1 MSSRLVGSINMRKII
16 ISEFLTL
23 DGVMQAPGSPD
34 EDRSGG
40 FKHGGWQL
48 PYFDEI
54 FAKAII
60 EGLTDAGGFLLGRK
74 TYEIFAAYWPT
85 APAGEQAVAVPLN
98 NLPKFVVSKT
108 LREPLAWNNSTLI
121 AGDVAKEVAK
131 LKRQSGN
138 DLRVIGSGELVQAL
152 MKHDLVDEYDIMIH
166 PLVLGSG
173 KRLFREVVSPINLKL
188 IDIKTTGKGVVIVTY
203 QPVREKAK

>member
-1 MSSRLVGSINMRKII
+1 MGESEMRKII
-16 ISEFLTL
+16 VSEFLTL

-40 FKHGGWQL
+40 FNHGGWQM
-48 PYFDEI
+48 PYHDESST
-54 FAKAII
+54 KAII
-60 EGLTDAGGFLLGRK
+60 EGIAGSGAFLLGRR

-85 APAGEQAVAVPLN
+85 APEDVQAFADPLN

-121 AGDVAKEVAK
+121 AGNVAEEVAK

-138 DLRVIGSGELVQAL
+138 DIRVIGSGELVQTL
-152 MKHDLVDEYDIMIH
+152 MKHDLVDEYDLMIH

-173 KRLFREVVSPINLKL
+173 KHLFRVGGSNQTLKL
-188 IDIKTTGKGVVIVTY
+188 LDFKTTSKGVVILKYKT
-203 QPVREKAK
+203 EK

>member
-1 MSSRLVGSINMRKII
+1 MGESKMRKII
-16 ISEFLTL
+16 VSEFLTL
-23 DGVMQAPGSPD
+23 DGVMQAPGGPD

-40 FKHGGWQL
+40 FNHGGWQM

-54 FAKAII
+54 TAKAII
-60 EGLTDAGGFLLGRK
+60 EGLTEAGGFLLGRK

-85 APAGEQAVAVPLN
+85 APAEEQAFAGPLN

-108 LREPLAWNNSTLI
+108 LREPLSWNNSTLI
-121 AGDVAKEVAK
+121 AGNVAEEVAK

-138 DLRVIGSGELVQAL
+138 DIRVIGSGELVQTL
-152 MKHDLVDEYDIMIH
+152 MKYDLVDEYDLMIH

-173 KRLFREVVSPINLKL
+173 KHLFREGVFPINLKL

-203 QPVREKAK
+203 QPQSK

>member
-1 MSSRLVGSINMRKII
+1 MRKII
-16 ISEFLTL
+16 VSEFLTL

-40 FKHGGWQL
+40 FKHGGWQM

-54 FAKAII
+54 GAKAII
-60 EGLTDAGGFLLGRK
+60 EGLTEAGGFVLGRK

-85 APAGEQAVAVPLN
+85 APTEVQAFAGPLN
-98 NLPKFVVSKT
+98 NLPKFVASKT
-108 LREPLAWNNSTLI
+108 MREPLAWNNSTLI

-138 DLRVIGSGELVQAL
+138 DLRVIGSGELVQTL
-152 MKHDLVDEYDIMIH
+152 MKHDLVDEYDLMIH
-166 PLVLGSG
+166 PLILGSG
-173 KRLFREVVSPINLKL
+173 KHLFREGDSKQTLKL
-188 IDIKTTGKGVVIVTY
+188 LDFKTTSKGVTILKYET
-203 QPVREKAK
+203 EKK

>member
-1 MSSRLVGSINMRKII
+1 MGESKMRKLIV
-16 ISEFLTL
+16 SEFLTL

-40 FKHGGWQL
+40 FNHGGWQM

-60 EGLTDAGGFLLGRK
+60 EGLTEAGGFVLGRK

-85 APAGEQAVAVPLN
+85 APAEVQAFAGPLN
-98 NLPKFVVSKT
+98 NLPKFVASKT
-108 LREPLAWNNSTLI
+108 MREPLAWNNSTLI

-138 DLRVIGSGELVQAL
+138 DLRVIGSGELVQTL
-152 MKHDLVDEYDIMIH
+152 MKHDLIDEYVLMVH

-173 KRLFREVVSPINLKL
+173 KRLFREGGSSANLKL

-203 QPVREKAK
+203 QPIKEEAK

>member
-1 MSSRLVGSINMRKII
+1 MGESKMRKLIV
-16 ISEFLTL
+16 SEFLTL

-40 FKHGGWQL
+40 FNHGGWQMQ
-48 PYFDEI
+48 YFDDI
-54 FAKAII
+54 GAKEII
-60 EGLTDAGGFLLGRK
+60 EGITEAGGFLLGRK

-85 APAGEQAVAVPLN
+85 APEEEQAVAGPLN

-121 AGDVAKEVAK
+121 AGNVAEEVAK

-138 DLRVIGSGELVQAL
+138 DIRVIGSGELVQTL
-152 MKHDLVDEYDIMIH
+152 MKHDLVDEYDLMIH

-173 KRLFREVVSPINLKL
+173 KHLFREGGSKQTLKL
-188 IDIKTTGKGVVIVTY
+188 LDFKTTSKGVTILKYKT
-203 QPVREKAK
+203 EKK

>member
-1 MSSRLVGSINMRKII
+1 MGESKMRKII
-16 ISEFLTL
+16 VSEFLTL

-40 FKHGGWQL
+40 FNHGGWQM

-54 FAKAII
+54 FAKVII
-60 EGLTDAGGFLLGRK
+60 EGLTEAGGFLLGRK

-85 APAGEQAVAVPLN
+85 APAEVQSFAGPLN
-98 NLPKFVVSKT
+98 NLPKFVASNT

-121 AGDVAKEVAK
+121 AGNVAEEVAK

-138 DLRVIGSGELVQAL
+138 DIRVIGSGELVQTL
-152 MKHDLVDEYDIMIH
+152 MKHDLVDEYDLMIH

-173 KRLFREVVSPINLKL
+173 KRLFREGGSKQTLKL
-188 IDIKTTGKGVVIVTY
+188 LDFKTSSKGVTMLKY
-203 QPVREKAK
+203 KTEKK

>member
-1 MSSRLVGSINMRKII
+1 MRKII
-16 ISEFLTL
+16 VSEFLTL

-48 PYFDEI
+48 PNFDEI
-54 FAKAII
+54 GAKAII
-60 EGLTDAGGFLLGRK
+60 EGLTEAGGFVLGRK

-85 APAGEQAVAVPLN
+85 APAEEQAFAEPLN
-98 NLPKFVVSKT
+98 NLPKFVASKT
-108 LREPLAWNNSTLI
+108 MREPLAWNNSTLI

-138 DLRVIGSGELVQAL
+138 DLRVIGSGELVQTL
-152 MKHDLVDEYDIMIH
+152 MKHDLVDEYDLMIH
-166 PLVLGSG
+166 PLILGSG
-173 KRLFREVVSPINLKL
+173 KHLFREGGSKQTLML
-188 IDIKTTGKGVVIVTY
+188 LDFKTTSKGVTILKYKT
-203 QPVREKAK
+203 EKK

>member
-1 MSSRLVGSINMRKII
+1 MRKII
-16 ISEFLTL
+16 VSEFLTL

-40 FKHGGWQL
+40 FNYGGWQEQ
-48 PYFDEI
+48 YFDDIGFKEI
-54 FAKAII
+54 V
-60 EGLTDAGGFLLGRK
+60 EGITETGGFLLGRK
-74 TYEIFAAYWPT
+74 TYEIFASYFPT
-85 APAGEQAVAVPLN
+85 APAEMQAVAGPLN

-121 AGDVAKEVAK
+121 SGDVVKEVAR

-138 DLRVIGSGELVQAL
+138 DLRVIGSGELVQTL
-152 MKHDLVDEYDIMIH
+152 MKHDLVDEYYLMIH

-173 KRLFREVVSPINLKL
+173 KHLFREGGSKQALKL
-188 IDIKTTGKGVVIVTY
+188 LDFKTTSKGVMILKYKT
-203 QPVREKAK
+203 EM

>member
-1 MSSRLVGSINMRKII
+1 MRKLIV
-16 ISEFLTL
+16 SEFLTL

-40 FKHGGWQL
+40 FKHGGWQMQ
-48 PYFDEI
+48 YFDDI
-54 FAKAII
+54 GAKVII
-60 EGLTDAGGFLLGRK
+60 EGIAGSGAFLLGRR

-85 APAGEQAVAVPLN
+85 APEEAQAFADPLN

-121 AGDVAKEVAK
+121 AGDVVKEVAK

-138 DLRVIGSGELVQAL
+138 DIRVIGSGELVQTL
-152 MKHDLVDEYDIMIH
+152 MKHDLVDQYDLMIH

-173 KRLFREVVSPINLKL
+173 KHLFREGGSKQTLKL
-188 IDIKTTGKGVVIVTY
+188 LDFKTNSKGVVILKYKTE
-203 QPVREKAK
+203 EK

>member
-1 MSSRLVGSINMRKII
+1 MKEESKMRKII
-16 ISEFLTL
+16 VSEFLTL
-23 DGVMQAPGSPD
+23 DGVMQAPGGPD

-40 FKHGGWQL
+40 FNHGGWQM

-54 FAKAII
+54 TAKAII
-60 EGLTDAGGFLLGRK
+60 EGLTEAGGFVLGRK

-85 APAGEQAVAVPLN
+85 APAEVRAFAEPLN
-98 NLPKFVVSKT
+98 NLPKFVASKT
-108 LREPLAWNNSTLI
+108 MREPLAWNNSILI

-138 DLRVIGSGELVQAL
+138 DLRVIGSGELVQTL
-152 MKHDLVDEYDIMIH
+152 MKNDLIDEYVLMVH

-173 KRLFREVVSPINLKL
+173 KRLFREGGSSANLKL

-203 QPVREKAK
+203 QPQSK

>member
-1 MSSRLVGSINMRKII
+1 MRKII
-16 ISEFLTL
+16 VSEFLTL
-23 DGVMQAPGSPD
+23 DGVMQAPGGPD

-40 FKHGGWQL
+40 FNHGGWQM

-54 FAKAII
+54 TAKAII
-60 EGLTDAGGFLLGRK
+60 EGLTEAGGFVLGRK

-85 APAGEQAVAVPLN
+85 APAEVQAFAEPLN
-98 NLPKFVVSKT
+98 NLPKFVASKT

-138 DLRVIGSGELVQAL
+138 DLRVIGSGELVQTL
-152 MKHDLVDEYDIMIH
+152 MKHDLIDEYVLMVH

-173 KRLFREVVSPINLKL
+173 KRLFREGGSSANLKL
-188 IDIKTTGKGVVIVTY
+188 IDIKTTGKGVAIVTY
-203 QPVREKAK
+203 QPIKEEAK

>member
-1 MSSRLVGSINMRKII
+1 MRKII
-16 ISEFLTL
+16 VSEFLTL

-40 FKHGGWQL
+40 FEHGGWQM
-48 PYFDEI
+48 PYFDDI
-54 FAKAII
+54 FAKAVIQ
-60 EGLTDAGGFLLGRK
+60 GLTEAGGFVLGRK

-85 APAGEQAVAVPLN
+85 APAEEQEVARPLN

-121 AGDVAKEVAK
+121 AGDVVKEVAK

-138 DLRVIGSGELVQAL
+138 DLRVIGSGELVQTL
-152 MKHDLVDEYDIMIH
+152 MKHDLVDEYDLMIH
-166 PLVLGSG
+166 PLILGSG
-173 KRLFREVVSPINLKL
+173 KHLFKEGSSKQALKL
-188 IDIKTTGKGVVIVTY
+188 LDFKTTSKGVTILKYET
-203 QPVREKAK
+203 EKK

>member
-1 MSSRLVGSINMRKII
+1 MRKII
-16 ISEFLTL
+16 VSEFLTL
-23 DGVMQAPGSPD
+23 DGVMQAPGGPD

-40 FKHGGWQL
+40 FNHGGLQM

-54 FAKAII
+54 SAEAII
-60 EGLTDAGGFLLGRK
+60 EGLTEAGGFVLGRK

-85 APAGEQAVAVPLN
+85 ATAEVQAFAEPLN
-98 NLPKFVVSKT
+98 NLPKFVASKT
-108 LREPLAWNNSTLI
+108 MREPLAWNNSTLI

-138 DLRVIGSGELVQAL
+138 DLRVIGSGELVQTL
-152 MKHDLVDEYDIMIH
+152 MKHDLIDEYVLMVH

-173 KRLFREVVSPINLKL
+173 KRLFREGGSSANLKL

-203 QPVREKAK
+203 QPIKEEAK